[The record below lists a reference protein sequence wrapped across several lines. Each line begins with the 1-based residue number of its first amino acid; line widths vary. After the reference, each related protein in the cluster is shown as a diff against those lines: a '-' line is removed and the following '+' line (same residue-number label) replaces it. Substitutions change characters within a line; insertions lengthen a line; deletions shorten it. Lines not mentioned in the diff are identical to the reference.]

1 MPTVSSY
8 TEQLHVPQYLPTDYS
23 TELEMALLQ
32 KKQSSYNTIVQR
44 LSNLQGQALNI
55 SMLNMKGQER
65 LGQYNKEIDQMLA
78 GDIGDVTDPKVQS
91 KLAGYFNKISQD
103 TDLKKRSQLS
113 QQYQQQLSIIESM
126 RNSKDPT
133 KSGYN
138 SINETVFK
146 KWEGGLEDFQLADS
160 INGWESKMQRYV
172 PFKDI
177 DTKLVNLTKLL
188 HAEEQLQQK
197 PLTQKIK
204 VKQADGTEKEVDMPT
219 GYDVLDST
227 KGVSV
232 DRIRAMM
239 EKSLDQDELSQFEV
253 LAKYRIISNST
264 PEGLANLHSSYD
276 RWVSSE
282 TRNTEQQL
290 MRVKGMK
297 SQFDPSRLDPKL
309 PPEELA
315 IKQAQYQLQLDQ
327 LNEQE
332 LLLTTKLGQQLTNRF
347 SQEEWMKKSPN
358 EMLPFIS
365 QLTTESYVNGVSEA
379 LSTKNEIQKVGM
391 DEAYFAGA
399 RIKNMQD
406 RLTLD
411 AELGRAD
418 IKIKEARLLHD
429 MTKEAKAKEPIMG
442 DPADIFKSDVSVFD
456 SWKTVT
462 DMTKGYNNKITP
474 VITGKDG
481 KGNYQ
486 INPENLVNKKWLGD
500 NANNHEVQLWN
511 VYVSKY
517 RTDGAFLDD
526 KQSKPNLAGFE
537 AFKQQVANQDFK
549 NDPSISQI
557 WDQYTKDKDAGEW
570 LTEKTAKVATTIN
583 NLPDVKNVNV
593 GGHTLEDYARANNP
607 NWNGEGEMTFGVRDG
622 KGGYKQMTWTE
633 VKEEM
638 GKIKSAG
645 MQNYPASITAA
656 RTGTYSPVN
665 NYKSI
670 LDNDPGFKDLV
681 GKRIAA
687 EQNQSKMIQD
697 IYLQEM
703 PQFLQGNQS
712 IINDKATISSYMG
725 MINEATKLA
734 SQSSPMGL
742 DAEDLVQISLPVGI
756 GDKGSFMLTEAA
768 AKDLDEQGRQLVSV
782 GGQIIAPNART
793 RYIFDA
799 PPVNQY
805 DLMQNAMFKDKGYVN
820 RTIGGYKVEVNDQ
833 PGRPYV
839 TLKFTGGGKTREE
852 SVPRKDVS
860 LIFQEAER
868 AINQLNAQQSKPK

>member
-1 MPTVSSY
+1 MATISSY
-8 TEQLHVPQYLPTDYS
+8 TSQVSIPDYFPTSYSSDLEVQLL
-23 TELEMALLQ
+23 M
-32 KKQSSYNTIVQR
+32 KKQAQYNTIVSR
-44 LSNLQGQALNI
+44 LSHLQSSSLNI

-146 KWEGGLEDFQLADS
+146 KWEGGLEDFMMADS
-160 INGWESKMQRYV
+160 INGWEGKMQKYT
-172 PFKDI
+172 PYKDI
-177 DTKLVNLTKLL
+177 DQKLVNLTKLL
-188 HAEEQLQQK
+188 HAEEQTQQK

-227 KGVSV
+227 KGVSTE
-232 DRIRAMM
+232 RIRTLL
-239 EKSLDQDELSQFEV
+239 ETTLDQDERSQLEV

-332 LLLTTKLGQQLTNRF
+332 TYLTTKLGQQLTNRF

-399 RIKNMQD
+399 KIKNMQD

-462 DMTKGYNNKITP
+462 DMTKGYNDKITP

-557 WDQYTKDKDAGEW
+557 WNDYTKDKDVGEW

-670 LDNDPGFKDLV
+670 LDNDPSFKELV
-681 GKRIAA
+681 DKRIAA

-768 AKDLDEQGRQLVSV
+768 AKDLDEQGRKLVSV

-805 DLMQNAMFKDKGYVN
+805 DLMQNAMFKDKGHVS
-820 RTIGGYKVEVNDQ
+820 RTISGYTVDINDQ
-833 PGRPYV
+833 PGMAYV
-839 TLKFTGGGKTREE
+839 TMIFKGGGKTHTY
-852 SVPRKDVS
+852 SVERKDVS
-860 LIFQEAER
+860 LMFKEAEKTL
-868 AINQLNAQQSKPK
+868 AILNAQQSKPK

>member
-146 KWEGGLEDFQLADS
+146 KWEGGLEDFMLADS

-232 DRIRAMM
+232 DRIRALM

-379 LSTKNEIQKVGM
+379 LSWKNEIQKVGM

-429 MTKEAKAKEPIMG
+429 MTKEAKAKEPVMG
-442 DPADIFKSDVSVFD
+442 DPADIFKSETSVFD

-462 DMTKGYNNKITP
+462 DMTKGYNDKITP

-486 INPENLVNKKWLGD
+486 INPENLTNKRWLSD

-583 NLPDVKNVNV
+583 NLPGVKNVNV

-607 NWNGEGEMTFGVRDG
+607 NWNGEGEMTFGVKDG

-633 VKEEM
+633 VKAAMLDEE
-638 GKIKSAG
+638 KNKSSVVNP
-645 MQNYPASITAA
+645 M
-656 RTGTYSPVN
+656 TGQPYFSGRN
-665 NYKSI
+665 I
-670 LDNDPGFKDLV
+670 LDNDPGFKELV
-681 GKRIAA
+681 AKRIAA
-687 EQNQSKMIQD
+687 EQNQSRMIQD

-703 PQFLQGNQS
+703 PQFLQGKQS

-725 MINEATKLA
+725 MINQATKLA

-852 SVPRKDVS
+852 SVARKDVS

>member
-1 MPTVSSY
+1 MPTVSNY
-8 TEQLHVPQYLPTDYS
+8 TSELHVPQYLPTDYS

-146 KWEGGLEDFQLADS
+146 KWEGGLEDFMMADS
-160 INGWESKMQRYV
+160 INGWESKMQKYT
-172 PFKDI
+172 PYKDI
-177 DTKLVNLTKLL
+177 DQKLVNLTKLL
-188 HAEEQLQQK
+188 HAEEQTQQK

-227 KGVSV
+227 KGISTE
-232 DRIRAMM
+232 RIRTLL
-239 EKSLDQDELSQFEV
+239 ETTLDQDERSQLEV

-332 LLLTTKLGQQLTNRF
+332 TYLTTKLGQQLTNRF

-379 LSTKNEIQKVGM
+379 LSWKNEIQKVGM

-429 MTKEAKAKEPIMG
+429 MTKEAKAKEPVMG

-462 DMTKGYNNKITP
+462 DMTKGYNDKITP

-486 INPENLVNKKWLGD
+486 INPENLTNKKWLGD

-557 WDQYTKDKDAGEW
+557 WNDYTKDKDVGEW

-593 GGHTLEDYARANNP
+593 GGRTLEDYAGYNH
-607 NWNGEGEMTFGVRDG
+607 WNGEGEMTFGVKDG
-622 KGGYKQMTWTE
+622 KGGFKQMTWTE
-633 VKEEM
+633 VKAAMLDEE
-638 GKIKSAG
+638 KNKSSVVNP
-645 MQNYPASITAA
+645 M
-656 RTGTYSPVN
+656 TGQPYFSGRN
-665 NYKSI
+665 I
-670 LDNDPGFKDLV
+670 LDNDPGFKELV
-681 GKRIAA
+681 AKRIAA
-687 EQNQSKMIQD
+687 EQNQSRMVED

-725 MINEATKLA
+725 MINQATKLA

-805 DLMQNAMFKDKGYVN
+805 DLMQNAMFKDKGHVS
-820 RTIGGYKVEVNDQ
+820 RTISGYTVDINDQ
-833 PGRPYV
+833 PGMAYV
-839 TLKFTGGGKTREE
+839 TMIFKGGGKTHTY
-852 SVPRKDVS
+852 SVERKDVS
-860 LIFQEAER
+860 LMFKEAEKTL
-868 AINQLNAQQSKPK
+868 AILNAQQSKPK

>member
-290 MRVKGMK
+290 LRVKGMK

-309 PPEELA
+309 PPEEFA

-379 LSTKNEIQKVGM
+379 LSWKNEIQKVGM

-429 MTKEAKAKEPIMG
+429 MTKEAKTKEPIMG

-557 WDQYTKDKDAGEW
+557 WNDYTKDKDVGEW
-570 LTEKTAKVATTIN
+570 LTEKTAKVAKTIN
-583 NLPDVKNVNV
+583 DLPDVKNVNV
-593 GGHTLEDYARANNP
+593 GGNTLETYARENK
-607 NWNGEGEMTFGVRDG
+607 WNGEGEMRFGVRDG

-633 VKEEM
+633 VKAAMLDEE
-638 GKIKSAG
+638 KNKSSVV
-645 MQNYPASITAA
+645 NPV
-656 RTGTYSPVN
+656 TGQPYFSGRN
-665 NYKSI
+665 I
-670 LDNDPGFKDLV
+670 LDNDPGFKELV
-681 GKRIAA
+681 AKRIAA
-687 EQNQSKMIQD
+687 EQNQSRMVED

-703 PQFLQGNQS
+703 PQFLQGKQS

-725 MINEATKLA
+725 MINQATKLA

-852 SVPRKDVS
+852 SVARKDVS

>member
-160 INGWESKMQRYV
+160 INGWEGKMQKYT
-172 PFKDI
+172 PYKDI
-177 DTKLVNLTKLL
+177 DQKLVNLTKLL
-188 HAEEQLQQK
+188 HAEEQTQQK

-227 KGVSV
+227 KGVSTE
-232 DRIRAMM
+232 RIRTLL
-239 EKSLDQDELSQFEV
+239 ETTLDQDERSQLEV

-290 MRVKGMK
+290 LRVKGMK

-332 LLLTTKLGQQLTNRF
+332 TYLTTKLGQQLTNRF

-537 AFKQQVANQDFK
+537 AFKQRVANQDFK

-557 WDQYTKDKDAGEW
+557 WDQYTKDKDVGEW

-583 NLPDVKNVNV
+583 DLPDVKNVNV
-593 GGHTLEDYARANNP
+593 GGHTLEDYARINNP
-607 NWNGEGEMTFGVRDG
+607 NWNGEGEMRFGVRDG
-622 KGGYKQMTWTE
+622 KGGFKQMTWTE

-725 MINEATKLA
+725 MINQATKLA

-852 SVPRKDVS
+852 SVARKDVS

>member
-290 MRVKGMK
+290 LRVKGMK

-399 RIKNMQD
+399 KIKNMQD

-557 WDQYTKDKDAGEW
+557 WNDYTKDKDVGEW

-633 VKEEM
+633 VKAAMLDEE
-638 GKIKSAG
+638 KNKSSVV
-645 MQNYPASITAA
+645 NPV
-656 RTGTYSPVN
+656 TGQPYFSGRN
-665 NYKSI
+665 I
-670 LDNDPGFKDLV
+670 LDNDPGFKELV
-681 GKRIAA
+681 AKRIAA
-687 EQNQSKMIQD
+687 EQNQSRMVED

-703 PQFLQGNQS
+703 PQFLQGKQS

-852 SVPRKDVS
+852 SVARKDVS

>member
-290 MRVKGMK
+290 LRVKGMK

-309 PPEELA
+309 PPEEFA

-379 LSTKNEIQKVGM
+379 LSWKNEIQKVGM

-399 RIKNMQD
+399 KIKNMQD

-429 MTKEAKAKEPIMG
+429 MTKEAKAKEPVMG

-462 DMTKGYNNKITP
+462 DMTKGYNDKITP

-557 WDQYTKDKDAGEW
+557 WDQYTKDKDTGEW

-583 NLPDVKNVNV
+583 NSADFKSVKI
-593 GGHTLEDYARANNP
+593 GKYSLLDYANANR
-607 NWNGEGEMTFGVRDG
+607 WNGEGEMTFGVRDG

-633 VKEEM
+633 VKDEYNKFQQAE
-638 GKIKSAG
+638 KENFNSLALSKDSQNKNVKS
-645 MQNYPASITAA
+645 NT
-656 RTGTYSPVN
+656 
-665 NYKSI
+665 SI
-670 LDNDPGFKDLV
+670 LRNDPDFRQLIGV
-681 GKRIAA
+681 AI
-687 EQNQSKMIQD
+687 EQEQKSSKLIED

-703 PQFLQGNQS
+703 PQFLQGKQS

-725 MINEATKLA
+725 MINQATKLA

-833 PGRPYV
+833 PRRPYV